1 MATRPM
7 PNNFAII
14 GRFSRIALLVCG
26 LGSNVRAEITH
37 TDDYRNFWLWAGV
50 QPQRA
55 LSHAKEIYLLA
66 GEVSDEGKP
75 QIISQRSAMPHII
88 GPDVWIVYRAQTLDW
103 NEAIFTDVLRHVQSW
118 KAEGNNLIGL
128 QIDFDAGTK
137 HLNRYALFLL
147 KLRGKLPK
155 EFKLSV
161 TGLLDWSANG
171 DPAGLDALAGV
182 VDELVL
188 QIYQGNHVIPGYA
201 RYLARLDQ
209 LKIPFRIGLLQ
220 GGEWQEPPRL
230 ASNLNFTGYVV
241 FLRNA
246 QN

>member
-1 MATRPM
+1 MATLPM
-7 PNNFAII
+7 RRNCIII
-14 GRFSRIALLVCG
+14 GKSWRLALVLLVMS
-26 LGSNVRAEITH
+26 SNVQAKIIH
-37 TDDYRNFWLWAGV
+37 ADNYQNFWLWAGV
-50 QPQRA
+50 QPQAA
-55 LSHAKEIYLLA
+55 LSNAKEIYLLA
-66 GEVSDEGKP
+66 GEISDRGIP
-75 QIISQRSAMPHII
+75 QVISQRSALPHII

-103 NEAIFTDVLRHVQSW
+103 NEAIFTDVLRHMQNW
-118 KAEGNNLIGL
+118 KTQGNKLIGL
-128 QIDFDAGTK
+128 QIDFDSGTK
-137 HLNRYALFLL
+137 HLDRYAIFLTR
-147 KLRGKLPK
+147 LREKLPK

-201 RYLARLDQ
+201 KYLARLKL
-209 LKIPFRIGLLQ
+209 LKLPFRIGLLQ

-230 ASNLNFTGYVV
+230 ASNRNFTGYVV

-246 QN
+246 KK